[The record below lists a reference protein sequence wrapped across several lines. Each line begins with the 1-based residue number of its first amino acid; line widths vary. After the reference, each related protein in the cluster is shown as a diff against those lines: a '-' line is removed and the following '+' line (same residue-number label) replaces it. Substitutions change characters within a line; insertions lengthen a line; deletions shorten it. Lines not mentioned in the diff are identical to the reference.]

1 MVLRLVVTMNE
12 NTISWLLGNKH
23 SSKNVKVLRWI
34 ARAWSLFALALALLI
49 VLSPDPHAVNPIQP
63 REVFMLSLWG
73 VAILGLLLAWRWE
86 RLGALLTIIIMP
98 IRELVFIAI
107 YREWTVNFLLIWA
120 LVIPPAV
127 MYLLAWYNDKKQQ
140 AQL

>member
-1 MVLRLVVTMNE
+1 MN
-12 NTISWLLGNKH
+12 NIKAQWILGNKN
-23 SSKNVKVLRWI
+23 SSTRVKILRWI

-49 VLSPDPHAVNPIQP
+49 MLSPDPYAVNPIQP

-73 VAILGLLLAWRWE
+73 LAILGLLLAWRWE
-86 RLGALLTIIIMP
+86 QLGALSTILIMP
-98 IRELVFIAI
+98 IRELVYILI

-127 MYLLAWYNDKKQQ
+127 MYLLAWYRDRKQQ
-140 AQL
+140 VVD